1 VIHAEAARERRRRE
15 LQPVLSG
22 RSPPG
27 NIRPAPAV
35 LPRPTSPDILAC
47 HPSPAA
53 NIPAAAPLAP
63 ASVAVPDA
71 PLAVAAAAPLAPA
84 LVAVPDVPW
93 GAASA
98 AAPALAAVP
107 DAPLAALAAAVGA
120 APTVAA
126 ATWPVTAAAGSAA
139 TVSAAAAATA
149 VAEAAAATAAADAAA
164 ATAAAEAA
172 AAAAVPAADSAVGT
186 RSRPPGASAVPGI
199 PAVGWTA
206 ANVVKIGSGSQP
218 DFGRMAPTIAS
229 RRLAVGRP
237 AGFLARQLLT
247 SPRKWPG
254 RSLIRGGSLTS
265 R

>member
-15 LQPVLSG
+15 RQPVPSG

-35 LPRPTSPDILAC
+35 LPRPASPDILAC

-53 NIPAAAPLAP
+53 GIPAAAPLAP
-63 ASVAVPDA
+63 ALVAVPDA

-107 DAPLAALAAAVGA
+107 GAPLAALAAAVGA

-149 VAEAAAATAAADAAA
+149 VAEAAAATAAA
-164 ATAAAEAA
+164 EAA

-199 PAVGWTA
+199 PAVGWTG
-206 ANVVKIGSGSQP
+206 ANGVKIGSGSQP

-229 RRLAVGRP
+229 RRLAVGRS